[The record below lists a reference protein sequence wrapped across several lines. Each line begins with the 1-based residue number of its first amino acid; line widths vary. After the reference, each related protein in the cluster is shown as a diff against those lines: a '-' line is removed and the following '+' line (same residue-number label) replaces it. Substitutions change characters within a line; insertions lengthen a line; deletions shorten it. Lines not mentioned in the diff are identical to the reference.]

1 MLAGCRGLVG
11 ALPHTRHGNRFARPR
26 RCSTAARY
34 ASVPTHRCRCADA
47 GRTRKARAAPRKAA
61 TGYDATNGSLTRAAN
76 PSVPALPAAGLL
88 AAGPGVMNPPASS
101 LRLGP
106 EFDDFLFAPVGE
118 DRNGLPLSIVSLLG
132 RMDLDP
138 WLEAA
143 SLADQPAEAAVQR
156 LAALLA
162 ALPVPSLK
170 RADPGPMAARLIALL
185 PRRSDVKG
193 RSPVPSVN
201 VRRAAFP
208 RVVMTVILFLIF
220 LILLIGSP
228 FGNTPTPLTAPS
240 QSSPKTESNLPTRV
254 APVYKP

>member
-1 MLAGCRGLVG
+1 M
-11 ALPHTRHGNRFARPR
+11 
-26 RCSTAARY
+26 S
-34 ASVPTHRCRCADA
+34 
-47 GRTRKARAAPRKAA
+47 
-61 TGYDATNGSLTRAAN
+61 
-76 PSVPALPAAGLL
+76 
-88 AAGPGVMNPPASS
+88 PPASS

-170 RADPGPMAARLIALL
+170 RADPGAMAARLIALL
-185 PRRSDVKG
+185 PRRSDLKA

-220 LILLIGSP
+220 LIFLILLIGSP
-228 FGNTPTPLTAPS
+228 FGNTPAPVTAPS
-240 QSSPKTESNLPTRV
+240 RTSPNTESNLPTRL
-254 APVYKP
+254 APVYRR

>member
-1 MLAGCRGLVG
+1 M
-11 ALPHTRHGNRFARPR
+11 T
-26 RCSTAARY
+26 
-34 ASVPTHRCRCADA
+34 
-47 GRTRKARAAPRKAA
+47 
-61 TGYDATNGSLTRAAN
+61 
-76 PSVPALPAAGLL
+76 
-88 AAGPGVMNPPASS
+88 PPASS

-106 EFDDFLFAPVGE
+106 EFDAFLFAPVGE

-143 SLADQPAEAAVQR
+143 SLAEQPAEAAVQR

-170 RADPGPMAARLIALL
+170 RTDPGAVAARLIALL
-185 PRRSDVKG
+185 PRRSDLKA
-193 RSPVPSVN
+193 RAPVSSVN
-201 VRRAAFP
+201 LRRAAFA

-228 FGNTPTPLTAPS
+228 FGNTPAPLTAPA
-240 QSSPKTESNLPTRV
+240 QTSPKSASNLPTRV
-254 APVYKP
+254 APVHKP